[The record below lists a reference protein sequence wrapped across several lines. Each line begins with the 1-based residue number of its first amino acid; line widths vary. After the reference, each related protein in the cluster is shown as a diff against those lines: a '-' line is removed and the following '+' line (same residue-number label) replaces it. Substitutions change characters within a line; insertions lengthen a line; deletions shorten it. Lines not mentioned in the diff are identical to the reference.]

1 MRHPPNFK
9 DLTGKQF
16 GSLTVIKIHH
26 ITNWIVYWEC
36 KCKCGAVV
44 VKSRSCLC
52 DSKYPSCGK
61 CKRPKQ
67 IHKCELC
74 GSAVGVCLNA
84 KTNKYLC
91 QMHRSRVSRG
101 VDPSYRTIA
110 DENNVITNGNSS
122 RMELYDE
129 NSNVVCY
136 TTVDTK
142 YVPILKEHKWGIYK
156 SKGKSNTY
164 VGSRIDGKY
173 IGLHR
178 FLCSIDKSV
187 DKNLVVDHI
196 NGDTLDNRMSN
207 LRVCTTQQNSM
218 NCKRSKN
225 NTSGVTGIWF
235 DKSRNKWSAELML
248 NRKKKYLG
256 RFANKEDAI
265 KARKEAEIKYFGEFA
280 FNSSGGVVNK

>member
-52 DSKYPSCGK
+52 GSKYPSCGK

-74 GSAVGVCLNA
+74 ESTTNVCFNRN
-84 KTNKYLC
+84 TGKYLC
-91 QMHRSRVSRG
+91 DRHRRLLYNNSKLRCRLKSDANKIIIEGDFSR
-101 VDPSYRTIA
+101 I
-110 DENNVITNGNSS
+110 
-122 RMELYDE
+122 ELYNNE
-129 NSNVVCY
+129 SEIVGY
-136 TTVDTK
+136 AIVDTK
-142 YVPILKEHKWGIYK
+142 YVDDVRQYKWGK
-156 SKGKSNTY
+156 VKNTSEIGY
-164 VGSRIDGKY
+164 VHARIDGKLVQ
-173 IGLHR
+173 LHR
-178 FLCSIDKSV
+178 FLFNLDNKLE
-187 DKNLVVDHI
+187 DNLVIDHI
-196 NGDTLDNRMSN
+196 NHDTLDNRMSN
-207 LRVCTTQQNSM
+207 LRICTVQQNMM

-235 DKSRNKWSAELML
+235 DKSRNKWAAELML

-256 RFANKEDAI
+256 RFVNKEDAI
-265 KARKEAEIKYFGEFA
+265 KARKEAEIKYFGDFA
-280 FNSSGGVVNK
+280 FNSSGEVVNK